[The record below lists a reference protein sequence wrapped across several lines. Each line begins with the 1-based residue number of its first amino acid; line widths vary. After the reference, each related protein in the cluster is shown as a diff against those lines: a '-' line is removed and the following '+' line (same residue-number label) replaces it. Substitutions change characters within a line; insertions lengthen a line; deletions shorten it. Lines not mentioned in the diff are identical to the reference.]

1 MRLKLSLLAV
11 LAAGIATAPTIAATS
26 TEPEI
31 EGEDFAFA
39 PTRTVVRRGALVVFK
54 NRDRAPHNVT
64 SFARRSGRRLFA
76 SRTVGFRG
84 RTTFRAPAAR
94 GTYRFF
100 CTVHPNMR
108 GKLVVR

>member
-1 MRLKLSLLAV
+1 MRLKLTMLAV
-11 LAAGIATAPTIAATS
+11 LAAGVAAAPTIAATS

-31 EGEDFAFA
+31 EGEDFAFVPA
-39 PTRTVVRRGALVVFK
+39 RTIVRHGALVVFK

-64 SFARRSGRRLFA
+64 SLARRNGRRLFA

-100 CTVHPNMR
+100 CTVHPSMR

>member
-1 MRLKLSLLAV
+1 MRLKLTLLAV
-11 LAAGIATAPTIAATS
+11 LSAGVATAPTIAS

-39 PTRTVVRRGALVVFK
+39 PTRTAVRHGAIVVFK

-64 SFARRSGRRLFA
+64 SFARRNGRRLFK

-94 GTYRFF
+94 CTYRFF
-100 CTVHPNMR
+100 CSVHPTMR
-108 GKLVVR
+108 GTLVVR

>member
-1 MRLKLSLLAV
+1 MRMKLLLLAI
-11 LAAGIATAPTIAATS
+11 LAGGVATAPTLAATS

-39 PTRTVVRRGALVVFK
+39 PARLAVRHGALVVFK
-54 NRDRAPHNVT
+54 NRDRAPHNIT
-64 SFARRSGRRLFA
+64 SFAQRRGAPLFH

-100 CTVHPNMR
+100 CSVHPNMR
-108 GKLVVR
+108 GTLIVR